1 MARERI
7 AAPGRSRPQENPVN
21 SRIFWNEDEKQKIA
35 AESYRILS
43 KDKRLTNIEAI
54 DQAQK
59 KVLQADRR
67 RPLDSINFSKFR
79 PWIVPMWDAIGASK
93 TKQEGAKASAE
104 SLFDT
109 PPATDTPAPAAVST
123 PENTS
128 STSVPGKQK
137 EFDIAKR
144 DDRRDMPKEFDI
156 ATTDP
161 RSKPVLPT
169 ESDTS
174 ASRQLV
180 RWTDAEKMTLAR
192 SVYKRMEQ
200 GGIER
205 LDALREAMAMEL
217 DADRQRVINTWMQ
230 VQDWIEPMMRSAKA
244 EAIQAKYDAERRAVE
259 EARRAEEEHAALLAE
274 QERLRVLAEQQE
286 LEVQRRVAA
295 HVDSMSFEA
304 LIRQFA
310 KRMAVD
316 MLTALRDEIKGGMID
331 HILDAA
337 TAPAPTSGI
346 VVEPDVSTAS
356 NTPVDTPVSTPAP
369 KLPKIMVIGLYPVQ
383 EQDVQKAFLGVYD
396 FIFVP
401 NTKLGGQGAGG
412 NAMVA
417 KQHNA
422 EVIIGMSDHMGM
434 DVLQKRKHL
443 SKPFVSISGAVSNL
457 KRWLSAYH
465 EGNIELPKVGE

>member
-1 MARERI
+1 MAHPYTMARERI

-59 KVLQADRR
+59 KTLPADRR

-109 PPATDTPAPAAVST
+109 PPATDTPAPAAAAPVST
-123 PENTS
+123 PETTS
-128 STSVPGKQK
+128 PT
-137 EFDIAKR
+137 
-144 DDRRDMPKEFDI
+144 
-156 ATTDP
+156 
-161 RSKPVLPT
+161 LPT
-169 ESDTS
+169 ENDTS

-180 RWTDAEKMTLAR
+180 RWTDEEKMILAR
-192 SVYKRMEQ
+192 SVYRRMEQ

-205 LDALREAMAMEL
+205 LDALRNAIAMEL
-217 DADRQRVINTWMQ
+217 PADRKRVINTWMQ
-230 VQDWIEPMMRSAKA
+230 VQEWLEPLMRMAKA
-244 EAIQAKYDAERRAVE
+244 QIAQEKFDAERAAVE
-259 EARRAEEEHAALLAE
+259 EARRAEEEHAALLLE
-274 QERLRVLAEQQE
+274 QERQLQLAAAREV
-286 LEVQRRVAA
+286 EVQQRIAK
-295 HVDSMSFEA
+295 HVDSMSFES

-316 MLTALRDEIKGGMID
+316 MLTALRDEIKGGLVD
-331 HILDAA
+331 HIMDAA
-337 TAPAPTSGI
+337 TAPDPGI
-346 VVEPDVSTAS
+346 VVQPDVSTAS

-457 KRWLSAYH
+457 KRWLSAYR
-465 EGNIELPKVGE
+465 EGNIELPKVGEE